1 MNEKEEM
8 NVEWIEVDKL
18 KIDNNNPNKMSND
31 ELEALKRNIQRF
43 GWNMPII
50 VNKDYLIADG
60 EQKLQAAK
68 ELQIKRVPVLIKDMT
83 DTERMLI
90 RQSMNKLRGTHNR
103 DLDAAEFKRILEDT
117 DMEELVNLTGI
128 TEQNILNTIEANE
141 LGTTN
146 DDTQKVSK
154 LGSHV
159 ITCPACGNKFELK
172 DKKDKA

>member
-1 MNEKEEM
+1 MNAKEE
-8 NVEWIEVDKL
+8 NWIWVGIELLKTDK
-18 KIDNNNPNKMSND
+18 NNPNKMSND

-68 ELQIKRVPVLIKDMT
+68 ELQLKKVPILMKDI
-83 DTERMLI
+83 TEAERLLI
-90 RQSMNKLRGTHNR
+90 RQSMNKLRGKHDP
-103 DLDAAEFKRILEDT
+103 DLDALEFKRILEDT

-146 DDTQKVSK
+146 DDAEEVSK
-154 LGSHV
+154 LGKHV
-159 ITCPACGNKFELK
+159 IECPKCHHKFKRK
-172 DKKDKA
+172 DEK

>member
-1 MNEKEEM
+1 MNEKEE
-8 NVEWIEVDKL
+8 NWIWLGIEKL
-18 KIDNNNPNKMSND
+18 KVDGNNPNKMSND

-68 ELQIKRVPVLIKDMT
+68 ELQLKKVPVLIKDIT
-83 DTERMLI
+83 EAERMLI
-90 RQSMNKLRGTHNR
+90 RQSMNKLRGKHNP
-103 DLDAAEFKRILEDT
+103 DLDALEFKKILKDT

-141 LGTTN
+141 LGSN

-172 DKKDKA
+172 DKKDKN